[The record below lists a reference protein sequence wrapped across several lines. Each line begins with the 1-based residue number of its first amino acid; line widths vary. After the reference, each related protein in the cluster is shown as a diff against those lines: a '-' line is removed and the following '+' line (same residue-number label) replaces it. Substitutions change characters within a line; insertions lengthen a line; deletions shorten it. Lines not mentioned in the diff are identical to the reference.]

1 MKDIK
6 CPLCGKELRLKWSPS
21 THYHVGCGY
30 CGWET
35 SKDRG
40 APEMAWKDAEEFIS
54 KLPPIM
60 RIKAGDNVKIY
71 YDDDI
76 FTVVSVNID
85 ELKTM
90 IEEGGAS
97 ND

>member
-1 MKDIK
+1 
-6 CPLCGKELRLKWSPS
+6 
-21 THYHVGCGY
+21 
-30 CGWET
+30 
-35 SKDRG
+35 
-40 APEMAWKDAEEFIS
+40 MAWKDAEEFIS